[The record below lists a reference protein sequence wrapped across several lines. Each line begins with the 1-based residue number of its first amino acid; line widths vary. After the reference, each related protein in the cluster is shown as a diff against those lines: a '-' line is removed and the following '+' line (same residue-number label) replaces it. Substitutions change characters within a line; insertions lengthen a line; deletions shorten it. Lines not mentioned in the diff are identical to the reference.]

1 MAHHLTRRGLF
12 RAVSAT
18 DTSSAALR
26 DDRHFARIGAFCLE
40 TRGTSCRRCTD
51 SCDVSAIRF
60 RPMGGGRAIA
70 LLDQGACTGC
80 GDCLPVCPVNAIEL
94 VSKDRAAL
102 VAGLVGETSG
112 VPEQ

>member
-60 RPMGGGRAIA
+60 RPMGGGRTIA

-112 VPEQ
+112 GPEQ